1 MKLLLRS
8 VVASLVVVGL
18 SVSFPTFAAE
28 HQKPVAT
35 QQVASSAVNINTA
48 DAQTIFD
55 AHIKGIGKK
64 RAEAIVAYRT
74 AHGPFKS
81 LDDLKKIK
89 GLSGKIIDANRER
102 LLLN

>member
-1 MKLLLRS
+1 MKLFMRG

-18 SVSFPTFAAE
+18 SYSLPSFAE
-28 HQKPVAT
+28 VNHKPAVA
-35 QQVASSAVNINTA
+35 QQVASSSVNINTA
-48 DAQTIFD
+48 DAQTLAD

-64 RAEAIVAYRT
+64 RAEAIVAYRQ

-81 LDDLKKIK
+81 LEDLKKIK
-89 GLSGKIIDANRER
+89 GLSGKIVDTNRNR